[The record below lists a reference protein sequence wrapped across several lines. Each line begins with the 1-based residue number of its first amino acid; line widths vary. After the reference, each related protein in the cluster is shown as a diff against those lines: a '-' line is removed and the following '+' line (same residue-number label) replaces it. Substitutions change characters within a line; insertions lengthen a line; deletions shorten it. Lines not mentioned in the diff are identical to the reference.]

1 MKFEVIDS
9 QTNFYS
15 TTLLCKLF
23 GVSKSGYYNWKS
35 RPKTRATEELRIV
48 RLIEKIFQGSRGT
61 YGSPRIFQILKGLRE
76 TCSED
81 KVARLMQKYGIKA
94 RTKRKF
100 RHTTDSNHKSPIAE
114 NKLNQDF
121 TASTPGEK
129 LVGDITYISTDEGWL
144 YLACVLDV
152 YTRKIVGWQIKERM
166 TKDLVIG
173 ALKNASRSLKF
184 VPRSIFHSDRGSQY
198 ASQSFRRVLDVFG
211 LDQSMSRK
219 GNCYDNSMM
228 ESFFATLK
236 KEFVYHTKFATR
248 ADAEREI
255 FEWIEVFYNRQ
266 RIHSSIGYLTP
277 CDFEVKCA

>member
-1 MKFEVIDS
+1 MKYQLIHSQEDS
-9 QTNFYS
+9 YPTS
-15 TTLLCKLF
+15 LLCKIF
-23 GVSKSGYYNWKS
+23 GVSKSGYYAWKA
-35 RPKTRATEELRIV
+35 RPETDETEELRVI
-48 RLIEKIFQGSRGT
+48 RLIEKIHQGSRGT
-61 YGSPRIFQILKGLRE
+61 YGSPRVFQVLKGLGE
-76 TCSED
+76 TYSED
-81 KVARLMQKYGIKA
+81 QIARLMQKYGIRA
-94 RTKRKF
+94 RGKRKF
-100 RHTTDSNHKSPIAE
+100 RHTTDSNHKSPIAD
-114 NKLNQDF
+114 NKLNQNF
-121 TASTPGEK
+121 TASSPGEK
-129 LVGDITYISTDEGWL
+129 LVGDITYIATDEGWL

-152 YTRKIVGWQIKERM
+152 HTRKIVGWQMKERM

-173 ALKNASRSLKF
+173 ALKNASRNLKF
-184 VPRSIFHSDRGSQY
+184 TARPIFHSDRGSQY

-248 ADAEREI
+248 ADAGREI

-277 CDFEVKCA
+277 CDFEAKCA